1 MWKTFPRG
9 REYVAVDLR
18 SGSATVADGRTTAVS
33 LRYDAGME
41 RAHRPPSRAAR
52 RPSTARLVA
61 LLASLSAV
69 LAATILVAGHASVA
83 AERAAPPDV
92 QAAAAAVMD
101 ERTGVIVYAK
111 APDRRLPMASCAKI
125 MTALIVLERIHD
137 RSRYVTVP
145 AAAVGRPG
153 ASIGLRAGERITV
166 HTLLAGMLTRSATDC
181 AVTLATAV
189 AGSEPAFVRLM
200 NRRAAALG
208 LLDTHYPNCAGLAS
222 TSLYT
227 SARDLAALGRRA
239 MRLRAFRDLVRPT
252 VATLRWPP
260 DHVLRVES
268 HNVLN
273 RLYDWVDGI
282 KTGSSV
288 QAKRCLASSGTYGG
302 RRFIV
307 TTLREPTR
315 SQETRDHVDLYRYAA
330 SLYGERLLVSAGAE
344 VTRVPLEGGG
354 EVSLVAAATLR
365 AVARTAAPVK
375 VKLAVPGVFSAPPEA
390 GTVAGRAGYW
400 ADGERLGVVD
410 LVVAGPAS
418 PSASPL
424 P

>member
-1 MWKTFPRG
+1 
-9 REYVAVDLR
+9 
-18 SGSATVADGRTTAVS
+18 
-33 LRYDAGME
+33 ME
-41 RAHRPPSRAAR
+41 RAQRPTPNPAR
-52 RPSTARLVA
+52 RPSAVWLVTV
-61 LLASLSAV
+61 LASLSAV
-69 LAATILVAGHASVA
+69 LAASTLVAGRSSIA
-83 AERAAPPDV
+83 AERAARPQV
-92 QAAAAAVMD
+92 QAAAAVVMD
-101 ERTGVIVYAK
+101 ERTGVVVYAK
-111 APDRRLPMASCAKI
+111 DAHRRLPMASCTKI

-153 ASIGLRAGERITV
+153 ASIGLRAGDRITV

-181 AVTLATAV
+181 AITLATAV
-189 AGSEPAFVRLM
+189 AGDEPAFVKLM

-208 LLDTHYPNCAGLAS
+208 LDDTHYPNCAGLAS
-222 TSLYT
+222 PSLYT
-227 SARDLAALGRRA
+227 SAVDLARLGRRA

-273 RLYDWVDGI
+273 RLYRWVDGI

-288 QAKRCLASSGTYGG
+288 QAKRCLASSGTYGQ

-315 SQETRDHVDLYRYAA
+315 SRETSDHVDLYQYAA
-330 SLYGERLLVSAGAE
+330 SLYDEAVLVRAGTE
-344 VTRVPLEGGG
+344 VVRVPLEGGG
-354 EVSLVAAATLR
+354 EVSLVAATTLR
-365 AVARTAAPVK
+365 ALKRTAATVK
-375 VKLAVPGVFSAPPEA
+375 IKLVVPASFATLPDT
-390 GTVAGRAGYW
+390 GTVAGKAGYW
-400 ADGERLGVVD
+400 ADGERLAVVD
-410 LVVAGPAS
+410 LVVAGLAS
-418 PSASPL
+418 PSPSPL